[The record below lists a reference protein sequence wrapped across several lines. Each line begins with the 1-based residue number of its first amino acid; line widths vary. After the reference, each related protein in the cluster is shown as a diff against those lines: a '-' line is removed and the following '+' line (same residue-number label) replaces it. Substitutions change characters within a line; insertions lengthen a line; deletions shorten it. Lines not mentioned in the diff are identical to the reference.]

1 MLPGASRE
9 KMSTAGEQRV
19 GHGHGWGPD
28 CSCHVQSDSGVQ
40 MEKQKPL
47 LFLRG
52 DTRLPEVVAFPGW
65 KAITDT
71 VSKTPHTKS
80 GPLGD

>member
-1 MLPGASRE
+1 MLPGASKE
-9 KMSTAGEQRV
+9 MTSTAGEQGV

-28 CSCHVQSDSGVQ
+28 CSCHIQSDSWVR
-40 MEKQKPL
+40 MEKQKLL

-52 DTRLPEVVAFPGW
+52 DTRLIEVVAFLGW
-65 KAITDT
+65 KAIADT
-71 VSKTPHTKS
+71 VSKTPHTKF